1 MQNESRAADGERGGE
16 GGRRTWR
23 SGMMESKDS
32 GRAGTV
38 ESATVE
44 HVVAVRT

>member
-1 MQNESRAADGERGGE
+1 
-16 GGRRTWR
+16 
-23 SGMMESKDS
+23 MMERKDS

-44 HVVAVRT
+44 HVVAVRAWRCGHDTTVKRKVRADIFVFL